1 MSSHCW
7 QGICP
12 TRYGSL
18 LREGSSCGP
27 CHLLKPFVLCW
38 LQAAEANV
46 QGDEERPSASDG
58 QGSVTHLSTVGVL
71 QSGRPVYAED
81 EEAYG

>member
-1 MSSHCW
+1 MEACFAKAVLVAQATCSSRLFSVGC
-7 QGICP
+7 
-12 TRYGSL
+12 R
-18 LREGSSCGP
+18 
-27 CHLLKPFVLCW
+27 
-38 LQAAEANV
+38 AAEAKV